1 MRIAVSIIAV
11 AALAACEQAEPP
23 APESAAIEEASP
35 AVMQPGLYSVGDETT
50 VYGTTRLNED
60 GTYVDYGENE
70 EVVGGGTWRT
80 ADDELCFD
88 PEGDGEEEQ
97 ERCWTNEP
105 AGEDGSFV
113 TTRVDGSQ
121 SYLVTPIAEEEK
133 SEDDLAAE

>member
-60 GTYVDYGENE
+60 GSYVDYGENE

-97 ERCWTNEP
+97 ER
-105 AGEDGSFV
+105 
-113 TTRVDGSQ
+113 
-121 SYLVTPIAEEEK
+121 
-133 SEDDLAAE
+133 